1 MDRFVTRN
9 GVAPTK
15 KPKVSKKGTIASYFS
30 SRPKKN
36 SDSGGTATPTGA
48 NKRKID
54 EIAPPTK
61 SEAALV
67 EKKEALTP
75 GSTLETVRNKSGDSE
90 PKKQKVENAPAQ
102 KSEKASLFHDLIVRQ
117 GLWIFPSDQR
127 CNVEEGRKHS
137 IPRDRPCL

>member
-48 NKRKID
+48 NKRKVD

-61 SEAALV
+61 SEAALA

-75 GSTLETVRNKSGDSE
+75 GSTLETVRNKSGDSK

-102 KSEKASLFHDLIVRQ
+102 KSEKASSSTTSSSDKVYGSFHPINDAM
-117 GLWIFPSDQR
+117 
-127 CNVEEGRKHS
+127 
-137 IPRDRPCL
+137 